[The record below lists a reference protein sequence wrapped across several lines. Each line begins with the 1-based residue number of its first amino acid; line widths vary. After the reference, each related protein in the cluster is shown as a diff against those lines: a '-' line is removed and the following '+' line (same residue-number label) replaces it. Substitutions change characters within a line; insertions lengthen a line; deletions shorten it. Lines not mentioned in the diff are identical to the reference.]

1 MRPSNGRAWPAWR
14 ISVAT
19 AAVAATLAAT
29 AAAPARADGVV
40 VCDAKIK
47 RIAKAL
53 RDKADTLTASEADR
67 GREALYA
74 AILACKPVRAG
85 SSPRAAATAGD
96 DTTARRVRQGVELD
110 RQTLRAE
117 QDRLTPSQVRE
128 AERSLD
134 AIQRKARDDPAVARE
149 MQRIHEVD
157 RALQS
162 MERPGPEDRR

>member
-1 MRPSNGRAWPAWR
+1 MRPSNGQAWPALR
-14 ISVAT
+14 ISIGA
-19 AAVAATLAAT
+19 AAVAAALAAT
-29 AAAPARADGVV
+29 PVGPARADGLV

-47 RIAKAL
+47 RIAQAL
-53 RDKADTLTASEADR
+53 RDKAGTLTASEAER
-67 GREALYA
+67 GREALTA
-74 AILACKPVRAG
+74 AILACKPLRAG
-85 SSPRAAATAGD
+85 ASPRAALPAGD
-96 DTTARRVRQGVELD
+96 DTTARRVRQGVDLD

-134 AIQRKARDDPAVARE
+134 AIQRKARDDPAAARE